1 MSLTRRAFDL
11 VGTAAM
17 GVAKGGI
24 DFTAGATA
32 AAVKGGIVIGKPL
45 AKGAGKVA
53 EGVGGAA
60 IDFFGGAGESAV
72 TALSTPESRKAV
84 AQTWGKIFNGV
95 SNAFVKTANNGSLTT
110 ENVIIVPSNTG
121 LYLEGAE
128 GTYDLEVVPAAYAG
142 STDVSAN
149 MLVAGTGAKV
159 PQTDGSGNT
168 NFILTTNKGASATP
182 KFFKVNT
189 DGNTVAVGKAYLQ
202 IPSENVGAHEYFWFE
217 DETTGIEA
225 AKAAQKMNGEFF
237 NLAGQRVAQPT
248 KGLYIVNGKK
258 VIFK

>member
-1 MSLTRRAFDL
+1 MSLTRRAFDI

-95 SNAFVKTANNGSLTT
+95 SNAFVKTANNGSL
-110 ENVIIVPSNTG
+110 SMTG
-121 LYLEGAE
+121 FGAAALGAAMTINNSRDLYTKEKARRMGEMSDKPITL
-128 GTYDLEVVPAAYAG
+128 TPQM
-142 STDVSAN
+142 N
-149 MLVAGTGAKV
+149 V
-159 PQTDGSGNT
+159 PQYEFNPKKRMGALDG
-168 NFILTTNKGASATP
+168 GASGSLVFALH
-182 KFFKVNT
+182 N
-189 DGNTVAVGKAYLQ
+189 
-202 IPSENVGAHEYFWFE
+202 
-217 DETTGIEA
+217 
-225 AKAAQKMNGEFF
+225 M
-237 NLAGQRVAQPT
+237 R
-248 KGLYIVNGKK
+248 
-258 VIFK
+258 

>member
-72 TALSTPESRKAV
+72 TCGDCGGDEPEPAGY
-84 AQTWGKIFNGV
+84 AGKDDGG
-95 SNAFVKTANNGSLTT
+95 GSLH
-110 ENVIIVPSNTG
+110 G
-121 LYLEGAE
+121 
-128 GTYDLEVVPAAYAG
+128 
-142 STDVSAN
+142 
-149 MLVAGTGAKV
+149 
-159 PQTDGSGNT
+159 
-168 NFILTTNKGASATP
+168 
-182 KFFKVNT
+182 
-189 DGNTVAVGKAYLQ
+189 
-202 IPSENVGAHEYFWFE
+202 
-217 DETTGIEA
+217 
-225 AKAAQKMNGEFF
+225 
-237 NLAGQRVAQPT
+237 
-248 KGLYIVNGKK
+248 
-258 VIFK
+258 